1 MKNKEVIE
9 KILAYHPVMENYEGC
24 DGYKY
29 GNPEDECK
37 GIASVLV
44 ATVDV
49 IRKAAEAGCN
59 LIITHEPTFYSTPDY
74 AEWRGGFPNK
84 IYEEKVKLLEKYGIT
99 VWRNHDHIHKHQ
111 PDGIFDGVIRCLGWE
126 NYLIKEENP
135 APLIYNFE
143 IPEMTVK
150 EMKTFLEEKISL
162 NGMRYMGNPEGK
174 IRKVAIAG
182 HLFPGAFGYEFDD
195 GKTYVEYATE
205 LIKIMEN
212 GVDAIIPGEVID
224 WTLLSYVRDA
234 LQLGKNKSIFNIGH
248 FSLEELGMKYAAE
261 WMKEL
266 VQGEIPVQ
274 YIPSGDIYQFD

>member
-1 MKNKEVIE
+1 MKNREVIK
-9 KILAYHPVMENYEGC
+9 KILDYHPAMENYEGC

-44 ATVDV
+44 VTVDV
-49 IRKAAEAGCN
+49 VRKAAEAECN

-74 AEWRGGFPNK
+74 AQWRGGFPNK
-84 IYEEKVKLLEKYGIT
+84 IYEEKVKLLKQYGIT
-99 VWRNHDHIHKHQ
+99 VWRDHDHIHNHQ

-126 NYLIKEENP
+126 DYLVKNENP

-143 IPEMTVK
+143 IPEITVR
-150 EMKTFLEEKISL
+150 EMKKFLEEKISL
-162 NGMRYMGNPEGK
+162 NGMRYMGNPEN
-174 IRKVAIAG
+174 V
-182 HLFPGAFGYEFDD
+182 
-195 GKTYVEYATE
+195 
-205 LIKIMEN
+205 
-212 GVDAIIPGEVID
+212 VDAIIPGEVID

-261 WMKEL
+261 WIKEL
-266 VQGEIPVQ
+266 VQDEIPVR
-274 YIPSGDIYQFD
+274 YIPSGDLYQFD